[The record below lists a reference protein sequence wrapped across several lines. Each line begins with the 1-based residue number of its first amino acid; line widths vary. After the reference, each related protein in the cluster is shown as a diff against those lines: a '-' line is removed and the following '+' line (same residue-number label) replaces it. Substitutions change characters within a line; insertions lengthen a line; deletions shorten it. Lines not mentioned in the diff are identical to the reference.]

1 MATLRTDT
9 RTALIQ
15 AAAAE
20 FEAVGYEQT
29 NTNAIA
35 RRAGFAPQTFYR
47 HFKDKLAIL
56 LAAYVRWTEE
66 ELSVIADA
74 ASTEDLVRA
83 TLRHHETSRLFRR
96 TLRDLSVRVPEVAD
110 ARALSRRRQLDA
122 IGARIP
128 AFAARPTAVQAAT
141 LLTFERLCD
150 ATVEGEFERLGVEA
164 DAAVALLI
172 DIIRPYAPEL
182 PISYHPR
189 QNMP

>member
-9 RTALIQ
+9 RTGLIQ

-20 FEAVGYEQT
+20 FEEVGYEQT

-47 HFKDKLAIL
+47 HFKDKLAIF
-56 LAAYVRWTEE
+56 LAAYERWTEE
-66 ELSVIADA
+66 ELTVISDA

-96 TLRDLSVRVPEVAD
+96 TLRDLSVR
-110 ARALSRRRQLDA
+110 
-122 IGARIP
+122 
-128 AFAARPTAVQAAT
+128 AAT

-164 DAAVALLI
+164 DAAVALLT
-172 DIIRPYAPEL
+172 DLVRPYAPDQA
-182 PISYHPR
+182 R